1 MTDKT
6 ANPRSSRPRAFFSRE
21 EQALIAAAI
30 HDAEMKSSGEIRCH
44 LEHKV
49 PRNRPFNGDPYLR
62 ARGLFA
68 RIGMHETL
76 ERNGV
81 LFYLATGSRRFAV
94 LGDEELHKKV
104 GEEFWRQA
112 ADLMNGEFK
121 AGRFVEGLTAAI
133 ALVGAQLAE
142 HFPRKSDDVNELPD
156 TISFQE

>member
-1 MTDKT
+1 
-6 ANPRSSRPRAFFSRE
+6 
-21 EQALIAAAI
+21 
-30 HDAEMKSSGEIRCH
+30 
-44 LEHKV
+44 
-49 PRNRPFNGDPYLR
+49 
-62 ARGLFA
+62 
-68 RIGMHETL
+68 MHETL

-142 HFPRKSDDVNELPD
+142 HFPRKSDDVNELPTRSPSRSRVGD
-156 TISFQE
+156 RLPLLERRSFPPAPDARITLKTCYNRLRRERAFGHR